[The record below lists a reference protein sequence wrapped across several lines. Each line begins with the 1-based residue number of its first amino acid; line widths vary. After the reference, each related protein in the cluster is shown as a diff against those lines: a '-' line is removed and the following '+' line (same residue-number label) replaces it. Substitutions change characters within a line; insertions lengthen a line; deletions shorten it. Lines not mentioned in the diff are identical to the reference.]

1 MHTRKSKMF
10 KKILLATLVAAS
22 AAAIP
27 VASYAQRQVIVNVAP
42 PAARQE
48 AVPAP
53 RRGFVWV
60 PGHHEWRQRQH
71 VWISGHWLKARQG
84 YAYNAPQWSERNGK
98 WVMREGQ
105 WVRSDRA
112 RAGDRDGDGV
122 PNRRDA
128 RPNNPNRS

>member
-1 MHTRKSKMF
+1 MF
-10 KKILLATLVAAS
+10 KKIVLATLVAVS

-27 VASYAQRQVIVNVAP
+27 GASYAQRQVIVNVAP

-60 PGHHEWRQRQH
+60 PGHHEWRQRHH
-71 VWISGHWLKARQG
+71 VWVSGHWIKARPG

-105 WVRSDRA
+105 WVRSA
-112 RAGDRDGDGV
+112 RDRDGDGV
-122 PNRRDA
+122 PNRQDA